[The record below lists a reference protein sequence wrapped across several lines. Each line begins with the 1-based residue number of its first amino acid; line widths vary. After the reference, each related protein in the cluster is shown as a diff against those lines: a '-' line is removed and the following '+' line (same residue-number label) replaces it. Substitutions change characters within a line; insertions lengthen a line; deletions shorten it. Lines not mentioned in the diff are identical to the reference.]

1 MQQAVNLG
9 AIPKNG
15 VSSKI
20 NYLVI
25 GSFDFIAFLNGEK
38 SSKLKKV
45 EARIGEGA
53 PMQIASEDF
62 LVDLIS

>member
-1 MQQAVNLG
+1 M
-9 AIPKNG
+9 
-15 VSSKI
+15 SSKLD
-20 NYLVI
+20 YLVI

-45 EARIGEGA
+45 EARIGEGV
-53 PMQIASEDF
+53 PMQIVSEDF

>member
-20 NYLVI
+20 NHLVI

-53 PMQIASEDF
+53 PMQIVSEDF